1 MIELGRRYVDKIT
14 NFRGVATGHVDYLSG
29 CNQTLLTPHVSRE
42 GNLIDAAWF
51 DDQRLNLEKGS
62 SKINLDNSEAVG
74 FDKAAPV
81 R

>member
-29 CNQTLLTPHVSRE
+29 CSQTLLAPHVSGE
-42 GNLIDAAWF
+42 GSLIESAWF
-51 DDQRLNLEKGS
+51 DDQRLELEKGS
-62 SKINLDNSEAVG
+62 SKISLNNSETPG
-74 FDKAAPV
+74 FDKAAPK